1 MLNNHEE
8 RDDNFQS
15 LFEELK
21 QELKGYVNS
30 RLRLFQLTSYEKLS
44 ISASKIG
51 YGLIVFLIVAIILFF
66 IFLGMAFF
74 LGELLDSLAAG
85 FGIMALLSLVALFV
99 VYLLRRTIKRSILN
113 HTIIFIRKVEAN
125 EE

>member
-8 RDDNFQS
+8 RDDNFRS

-74 LGELLDSLAAG
+74 LGELLGSLAAG